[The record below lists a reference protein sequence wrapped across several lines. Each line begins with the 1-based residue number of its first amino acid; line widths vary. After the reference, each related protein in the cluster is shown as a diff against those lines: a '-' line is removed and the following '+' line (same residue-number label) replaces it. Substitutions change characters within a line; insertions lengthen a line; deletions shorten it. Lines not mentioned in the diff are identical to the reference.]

1 MQPVYTVNDVI
12 KGTEFVPEKLIGVG
26 GAAPGLIPVLGLKM
40 GLPVEIPAGAMVAN
54 AIGAAVSRPTLTA
67 TLRVDTTEGYYI
79 MPEAGIREKI
89 QRGFSRTTAEEI
101 LAAWLLEQAEKWQLE
116 AKKVEIMAYEEFPTI
131 HNYYTTGKI
140 IYLKMQLKPGILHTV
155 KGREVAF

>member
-1 MQPVYTVNDVI
+1 MAEFANI
-12 KGTEFVPEKLIGVG
+12 KVIGVG
-26 GAAPGLIPVLGLKM
+26 GGAPGLIPVLAMKM
-40 GLPVEIPAGAMVAN
+40 GLPVEIPVGAMVAN
-54 AIGAAVSRPTLTA
+54 AVGAAVSRPTLTA

-79 MPEAGIREKI
+79 IPEAGIREKI

-101 LAAWLLEQAEKWQLE
+101 LSDWLLEQADKWQME
-116 AKKVEIMAYEEFPTI
+116 ARNVEVMAYEEFPTI

-155 KGREVAF
+155 TGREVAF